1 MFSKSRNLALLLVL
15 ICLTSLFLLPYSSV
29 KAQSTS
35 NSAPAIAWQ
44 KNYFHEGYYD
54 NTGIESASNVIQTSD
69 SGYAFM
75 DLGWSYQFS
84 FVPSTVFKVDSSGTI
99 EWKKTIENFEGS
111 AIIQTNDNGYEI
123 SGRWGT
129 YGSSYQYTP
138 TLIKTDS
145 QGNIQWVQN
154 YTSEPNLGVNSSR
167 FDSSGSGW
175 GKQGSTKTSDNGF
188 VYWST
193 GITVKTDS
201 SNNTQ
206 WIKNV
211 TYPTLDAY
219 PTYSYPLS
227 LFSVIETSDGALAI
241 LGVGYNLL
249 DNPRTGKIYI
259 LKTEPFLPTP
269 SPTQLPTP
277 IPTPMSPP
285 VISNF
290 QLLVVIIAIVVVFV
304 LAISLLLYRRHRK
317 TATLN
322 S

>member
-1 MFSKSRNLALLLVL
+1 MGSKSRTLALLCAIV
-15 ICLTSLFLLPYSSV
+15 CLTSYLSYGSV
-29 KAQSTS
+29 EAQSAS

-54 NTGIESASNVIQTSD
+54 NTGIESASNIIQTND
-69 SGYAFM
+69 GGYAFM

-84 FVPSTVFKVDSSGTI
+84 FVPSTVFKVDSLGTI
-99 EWKKTIENFEGS
+99 EWKKTIGIFEGS
-111 AIIQTNDNGYEI
+111 AINQTNDNGYEI
-123 SGRWGT
+123 SGRWDT
-129 YGSSYQYTP
+129 YGSSYEYTP

-167 FDSSGSGW
+167 IDSSGAGW

-219 PTYSYPLS
+219 PTYSHPLS

-249 DNPRTGKIYI
+249 DNPRTGKIYL
-259 LKTEPFLPTP
+259 LKTEPFLPIP

-277 IPTPMSPP
+277 IPTPIMTVSKQILTS
-285 VISNF
+285 VIIIF
-290 QLLVVIIAIVVVFV
+290 AITIAIVVSF
-304 LAISLLLYRRHRK
+304 LFYGRHRK
-317 TATLN
+317 TLIY
-322 S
+322 SQ